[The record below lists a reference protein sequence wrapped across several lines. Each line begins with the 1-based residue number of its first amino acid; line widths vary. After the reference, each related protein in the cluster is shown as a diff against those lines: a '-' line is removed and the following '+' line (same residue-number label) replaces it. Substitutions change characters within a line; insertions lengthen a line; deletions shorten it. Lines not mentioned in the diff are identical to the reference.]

1 MKLSNGEETI
11 PKSHVMKLAQIV
23 GQNPTAKQLDDA
35 MNSCEVHGKSDVTL
49 DDCYG
54 IIWWIWY
61 DLDVQAEL
69 REAFSKFDKDKNGY
83 LDINEFKIAM
93 QSFGEVLTNDELK
106 EMMDLVDTN
115 HDGKVSYEGNTK
127 TDKSTYLIH

>member
-1 MKLSNGEETI
+1 
-11 PKSHVMKLAQIV
+11 MKLAQLV
-23 GQNPTAKQLDDA
+23 GQNPTIQQLDGAFD
-35 MNSCEVHGKSDVTL
+35 SCELNDKIELTL
-49 DDCYG
+49 NECYAV
-54 IIWWIWY
+54 IWSIWY